1 MALTVSGDAAGLLS
15 APLALSSGAGVD
27 RNQPLSLEGT
37 GEVSGL
43 GDREGNDVRLLVS
56 SLGEGARLRLRLTD
70 ALELRLEDR
79 TRWTLRFRGL
89 EMVELC
95 EAVRTRS
102 ADRGASVAAI
112 LIKGKD
118 GWACVGGGVA
128 VGSMFLFRWC

>member
-15 APLALSSGAGVD
+15 APLALSFGAGVD

-43 GDREGNDVRLLVS
+43 GDREGNEVRLLVS

-79 TRWTLRFRGL
+79 TRWTLRLRGL

-102 ADRGASVAAI
+102 TDRGASVAAM
-112 LIKGKD
+112 LIKGND
-118 GWACVGGGVA
+118 GWACVGGVA
-128 VGSMFLFRWC
+128 VVGLMFLFRWY